1 MVGGVPGRVARH
13 GVTSALNAAGVTALE
28 RARCAISST
37 VNKGYGYS
45 SDYWIE
51 KAGFWRMRS
60 VTLSYNV
67 PQSVLNWGRSTTVT
81 LAARNLFTITD
92 YNGTDPEVQD
102 FADATGN
109 VVNGGEFGR
118 RDYYQIPNPRTYLL
132 SVRISW

>member
-1 MVGGVPGRVARH
+1 V
-13 GVTSALNAAGVTALE
+13 NA
-28 RARCAISST
+28 
-37 VNKGYGYS
+37 GYGFN

-51 KAGFWRMRS
+51 KADFWRMRS

-67 PQSVLNWGRSTTVT
+67 PKSVLNWGRTATVT

-92 YNGTDPEVQD
+92 YKGTDPEVQD

-109 VVNGGEFGR
+109 TVGGGEFGR